1 MGIDPYGV
9 KRKILRFARHF
20 AGAKTKPCTI
30 TPIRPARGC
39 FRFGGWVDVGID
51 PYGVKRATRRF
62 FDLHTIFQYRL
73 QGRTTLSAAFPC
85 PACRFL
91 AAK

>member
-1 MGIDPYGV
+1 
-9 KRKILRFARHF
+9 
-20 AGAKTKPCTI
+20 
-30 TPIRPARGC
+30 
-39 FRFGGWVDVGID
+39 VGID

-73 QGRTTLSAAFPC
+73 QGRTTLSTAFPC